1 VSQAQAAHLSSRSRA
16 SIHPARTT
24 RGGLRLFALFGVRT
38 NGAGRLGAN
47 GETKLSEQG
56 TPPPADEH
64 REEPKGASG
73 ERRSGGRDSRR
84 RRHSPPPQGKRPPEP
99 LINLE
104 ELRDLVELISSN
116 GFTDF
121 ELEREGIKIRL
132 RREVPGQGFHQ
143 ADAIPHAQTSVG
155 SQSGAPMATGG
166 PTASSTG
173 LPPAAPHPGAMAE
186 AAASGDEDLKIIT
199 SPIVGTFYRS
209 PSPNAASFVS
219 LGSEVQADTVVCIIE
234 AMKLMNEI
242 QAETS
247 GEIAKIYVENGQPV
261 EYGQPLFGI
270 RR

>member
-1 VSQAQAAHLSSRSRA
+1 M
-16 SIHPARTT
+16 
-24 RGGLRLFALFGVRT
+24 FGVRT
-38 NGAGRLGAN
+38 KGAGWLGTN
-47 GETKLSEQG
+47 GDTKLSEQE
-56 TPPPADEH
+56 TPPPVDKP
-64 REEPKGASG
+64 REESEKASG

-84 RRHSPPPQGKRPPEP
+84 RRHSTPPPPLGRRPPEP

-104 ELRDLVELISSN
+104 ELRDLVEMIASN

-132 RREVPGQGFHQ
+132 RREILAPGVQQSVANPGSQH
-143 ADAIPHAQTSVG
+143 SVG
-155 SQSGAPMATGG
+155 SQAVAPAAAVV
-166 PTASSTG
+166 PNASSAG

-186 AAASGDEDLKIIT
+186 AAASGDEGLQIIT

-219 LGSEVQADTVVCIIE
+219 LGSEVQSDTVVCIIE